1 MNPKKKLIR
10 VTTSDLSLDSL
21 LIGQLRFLN
30 QYYEVVGLSSNTG
43 LLEKVSEREGIRV
56 IEVPMERSISLKQ
69 DWKCLWQLVKVF
81 KKEKP
86 YIVHTNTPK
95 GSLLSMIA
103 AKITRVPNRIYY
115 VTGLRYQGANG
126 LFRLILKTM
135 ERISCFCATKV
146 IPEGNGVKK
155 ALLEDH
161 ITHKRMEIIHNG
173 NINGK
178 DTSYYSPEAVNNELK
193 ASGIAF
199 EGSARDYYRKQ
210 IGLSPNDFAFIF
222 IGRIVN
228 DKGMHELAE
237 AMKQLRTEHPEC
249 KVILVGPFES
259 ELDPLRPEDERFF
272 KEDPNVIYVGRQK
285 DVRTFLL
292 ASDALVF
299 PSYREGF
306 PNVVLEAG
314 AMGLPSIV
322 TNINGCNEVIKDGL
336 NGRIIQPHNTN
347 ALYITMKYFLEHPAE
362 TLRMAKN
369 ARTIIQEKYEQKD
382 VWKAYLDMYNSLGNK

>member
-1 MNPKKKLIR
+1 MNSKKKLIR

-30 QYYEVVGLSSNTG
+30 QHFEVVGLSADSG
-43 LLEKVSEREGIRV
+43 LLQKVSEREGIRV

-81 KKEKP
+81 KEEKP
-86 YIVHTNTPK
+86 FIVHANTPK
-95 GSLLSMIA
+95 GSLLSMLA
-103 AKITRVPNRIYY
+103 AKMVHVPHRIYY
-115 VTGLRYQGANG
+115 VTGLRYQSAKGK
-126 LFRLILKTM
+126 LRFILKTM
-135 ERISCFCATKV
+135 ERITCFCATKV

-155 ALLEDH
+155 ALQEDH

-178 DTSYYSPEAVNNELK
+178 DTAFYSADAVNSELK
-193 ASGIAF
+193 ASGVAF
-199 EGSARDYYRKQ
+199 DGTARDYYRSQ
-210 IGLSPNDFAFIF
+210 IGLTPNDFAFIF
-222 IGRIVN
+222 IGRVVN
-228 DKGMHELAE
+228 DKGMHELAQ
-237 AMKQLRTEHPEC
+237 AMKQLKTEHAEC

-259 ELDPLRPEDERFF
+259 ELDPLLPDDESFF
-272 KEDPNVIYVGRQK
+272 KEDSCILYVGRQK
-285 DVRTFLL
+285 DVRPYLL
-292 ASDALVF
+292 AADALVF

-322 TNINGCNEVIKDGL
+322 TNINGCNEIIKDGL

-362 TLRMAKN
+362 TKRMAKN
-369 ARTIIQEKYEQKD
+369 ARPIILEKYEQQD
-382 VWKAYLDMYNSLGNK
+382 VWDAYLNMYNSLD

>member
-10 VTTSDLSLDSL
+10 VTTTDLSLDSL

-115 VTGLRYQGANG
+115 VTGLRYQGATG

-135 ERISCFCATKV
+135 ERITCLCATKV

-193 ASGIAF
+193 DSGIAF
-199 EGSARDYYRKQ
+199 EGSARDYHRKQ

-237 AMKQLRTEHPEC
+237 AMKQLRSEHPEC

-285 DVRTFLL
+285 DVRSFLL

-382 VWKAYLDMYNSLGNK
+382 VWKAYLDMYNSLGN

>member
-10 VTTSDLSLDSL
+10 VTTTDLSLDSL
-21 LIGQLRFLN
+21 LVGQLRFLN

-115 VTGLRYQGANG
+115 VTGLRYQGATG

-135 ERISCFCATKV
+135 ERITCLCATKV

-161 ITHKRMEIIHNG
+161 ITRKRMDIIHNG

-193 ASGIAF
+193 ASGIAY

-222 IGRIVN
+222 IGRIVT
-228 DKGMHELAE
+228 DKGMNELSQ
-237 AMKQLRTEHPEC
+237 AMRELNKKSNNTKL
-249 KVILVGPFES
+249 ILVGSFEQD
-259 ELDPLRPEDERFF
+259 LDPLEPQTEEFF
-272 KEDPNVIYVGRQK
+272 HNNKCVLFLGEQL
-285 DVRTFLL
+285 DVRPYLM
-292 ASDALVF
+292 AADALVF

-314 AMGLPSIV
+314 AMELPSIV
-322 TNINGCNEVIKDGL
+322 TDINGCNEIIVNGKNGVIIPPKNSNEL
-336 NGRIIQPHNTN
+336 FN
-347 ALYITMKYFLEHPAE
+347 AMTYFTSHPKE
-362 TLRMAKN
+362 IKEMARN
-369 ARTIIQEKYEQKD
+369 ARPMIISRFKQED
-382 VWKAYLDMYNSLGNK
+382 VWKALLKMYQSL

>member
-10 VTTSDLSLDSL
+10 VTTTDLSLDSL
-21 LIGQLRFLN
+21 LVGQLRFLN

-43 LLEKVSEREGIRV
+43 LLKKVSEREGIRV

-115 VTGLRYQGANG
+115 VTGLRYQGATG

-135 ERISCFCATKV
+135 ERITCLCATKV

-155 ALLEDH
+155 ALLGDH
-161 ITHKRMEIIHNG
+161 ITHKTMEIIHNG

-178 DTSYYSPEAVNNELK
+178 DTSYYSPEAVSNELK

-228 DKGMHELAE
+228 DKGMNELSQ
-237 AMKQLRTEHPEC
+237 AMRELNKKSNNTKLL
-249 KVILVGPFES
+249 LVGSFEQD
-259 ELDPLRPEDERFF
+259 LDPLVPQTEEFF
-272 KEDPNVIYVGRQK
+272 HNNKCVLFVGEQS
-285 DVRTFLL
+285 DVRPYLM
-292 ASDALVF
+292 AADALVF

-314 AMGLPSIV
+314 AMELPSIV
-322 TNINGCNEVIKDGL
+322 TDINGCNEIIVNGKNGVIIPPKNSNEL
-336 NGRIIQPHNTN
+336 FN
-347 ALYITMKYFLEHPAE
+347 AMTYFTSHPKE
-362 TLRMAKN
+362 IKEMAKN
-369 ARTIIQEKYEQKD
+369 ARPMIISRFKQED
-382 VWKAYLDMYNSLGNK
+382 VWKALLNMYQSL

>member
-10 VTTSDLSLDSL
+10 VTTTDLSLDSL
-21 LIGQLRFLN
+21 LVGQLRFLN

-115 VTGLRYQGANG
+115 VTGLRYQGTTG

-135 ERISCFCATKV
+135 ERITCLCATKV

-161 ITHKRMEIIHNG
+161 ITHKRMNIIHNG

-193 ASGIAF
+193 ASGIAY

-222 IGRIVN
+222 VGRIVN
-228 DKGMHELAE
+228 DKGMNELSQ
-237 AMKQLRTEHPEC
+237 AMRELNKKSNNTKLL
-249 KVILVGPFES
+249 LVGSFEQD
-259 ELDPLRPEDERFF
+259 LDPLEPQTEEFF
-272 KEDPNVIYVGRQK
+272 HNNKCVLFLGEQL
-285 DVRTFLL
+285 DVRPYLM
-292 ASDALVF
+292 AADALVF

-314 AMGLPSIV
+314 AMELPSIV
-322 TNINGCNEVIKDGL
+322 TDINGCNEIIVNGKNGVIIPPKNSNEL
-336 NGRIIQPHNTN
+336 FN
-347 ALYITMKYFLEHPAE
+347 AMTYFTSHLKEIKE
-362 TLRMAKN
+362 MARN
-369 ARTIIQEKYEQKD
+369 ARPMIISRFKQED
-382 VWKAYLDMYNSLGNK
+382 VWKALLNMYQSL

>member
-1 MNPKKKLIR
+1 MTKNKKLIR
-10 VTTSDLSLDSL
+10 VTTTDLSLDSL

-30 QYYEVVGLSSNTG
+30 QYYEVVGLSSDTG
-43 LLEKVSEREGIRV
+43 LLKKVSEREGIRV
-56 IEVPMERSISLKQ
+56 IDVPMERSISLKQ
-69 DWKCLWQLVKVF
+69 DWKCLWQLVKIF

-115 VTGLRYQGANG
+115 VTGLRYQGATG

-135 ERISCFCATKV
+135 ERITCFCATKV

-199 EGSARDYYRKQ
+199 EGSVREYYRKQ

-228 DKGMHELAE
+228 DKGMNELSQ
-237 AMKQLRTEHPEC
+237 AMRELNKKSNNTKL
-249 KVILVGPFES
+249 ILVGSFEQDL
-259 ELDPLRPEDERFF
+259 ERVYALRDLGYSP
-272 KEDPNVIYVGRQK
+272 
-285 DVRTFLL
+285 DVRI
-292 ASDALVF
+292 
-299 PSYREGF
+299 Y
-306 PNVVLEAG
+306 
-314 AMGLPSIV
+314 
-322 TNINGCNEVIKDGL
+322 
-336 NGRIIQPHNTN
+336 
-347 ALYITMKYFLEHPAE
+347 
-362 TLRMAKN
+362 
-369 ARTIIQEKYEQKD
+369 EKYRLPNGHRLKRLQRY
-382 VWKAYLDMYNSLGNK
+382 VNAPWIFNSETCKTFEEYKG

>member
-1 MNPKKKLIR
+1 MDPKKKLIR
-10 VTTSDLSLDSL
+10 VTTTDLSLDSL
-21 LIGQLRFLN
+21 LVGQLRFLN
-30 QYYEVVGLSSNTG
+30 QYYEVVGLSSDTG
-43 LLEKVSEREGIRV
+43 LLKKVSEREGIRV

-115 VTGLRYQGANG
+115 VTGLRYQGATG

-135 ERISCFCATKV
+135 ERITCLCATKV

-161 ITHKRMEIIHNG
+161 ITRKRMDIIHNG

-193 ASGIAF
+193 ASGIAY

-222 IGRIVN
+222 IGRIVT
-228 DKGMHELAE
+228 DKGMNELSQ
-237 AMKQLRTEHPEC
+237 AMRELNKKSNNTKL
-249 KVILVGPFES
+249 ILVGSFEQD
-259 ELDPLRPEDERFF
+259 LDPLEPQTEEFF
-272 KEDPNVIYVGRQK
+272 HNNKCVLFLGEQL
-285 DVRTFLL
+285 DVRPYLM
-292 ASDALVF
+292 AADALVF

-314 AMGLPSIV
+314 AMELPSIV
-322 TNINGCNEVIKDGL
+322 TDINGCNEIIVNGKNGVIIPPKNSNEL
-336 NGRIIQPHNTN
+336 FN
-347 ALYITMKYFLEHPAE
+347 AMTYFTSHPKE
-362 TLRMAKN
+362 IKEMARN
-369 ARTIIQEKYEQKD
+369 ARPMIISRFKQED
-382 VWKAYLDMYNSLGNK
+382 VWKALLKMYQSL

>member
-10 VTTSDLSLDSL
+10 VTTTDLSLDSL
-21 LIGQLRFLN
+21 LVGQLRFLN

-115 VTGLRYQGANG
+115 VTGLRYQGTTG

-135 ERISCFCATKV
+135 ERITCLCATKV

-161 ITHKRMEIIHNG
+161 ITHKRMNIIHNG

-193 ASGIAF
+193 ASGIAY

-222 IGRIVN
+222 VGRIVN
-228 DKGMHELAE
+228 DKGMNELSQ
-237 AMKQLRTEHPEC
+237 AMRELNKKSNNTKLL
-249 KVILVGPFES
+249 LVGSFEQD
-259 ELDPLRPEDERFF
+259 LDPLEPQTEEFF
-272 KEDPNVIYVGRQK
+272 HNNKCVLFLGEQL
-285 DVRTFLL
+285 DVRPYLM
-292 ASDALVF
+292 AADALVF

-314 AMGLPSIV
+314 AMELPSIV
-322 TNINGCNEVIKDGL
+322 TDINGCNEIIVNGKNGVIIPPKNSNEL
-336 NGRIIQPHNTN
+336 FN
-347 ALYITMKYFLEHPAE
+347 AMTYFTSHLKEIKE
-362 TLRMAKN
+362 MARN
-369 ARTIIQEKYEQKD
+369 ARPMIISRFKQED
-382 VWKAYLDMYNSLGNK
+382 VWKALLKMYQSL

>member
-1 MNPKKKLIR
+1 MINKKKLIR

-21 LIGQLRFLN
+21 LTGQLHYLN
-30 QYYEVVGLSSNTG
+30 QYFEVVGLSSDSG
-43 LLEKVSEREGIRV
+43 LLQKVAEREGIRT
-56 IEVPMERSISLKQ
+56 IEVPMERSISLKK
-69 DWKCLWQLVKVF
+69 DWQCLWQLVRVF
-81 KKEKP
+81 KTEKP
-86 YIVHTNTPK
+86 YIVHANTPK

-115 VTGLRYQGANG
+115 VTGLRYQGATG
-126 LFRLILKTM
+126 IFRLILKTM
-135 ERISCFCATKV
+135 ERITCFCATKV

-155 ALLEDH
+155 TLLEDH

-178 DTSYYSPEAVNNELK
+178 DTSYFSSDAVEQELK
-193 ASGIAF
+193 ASGINK
-199 EGSARDYYRKQ
+199 EGSAREYYRNQ
-210 IGLSPNDFAFIF
+210 IGLTPHDFAFIF

-237 AMKQLRTEHPEC
+237 AMRRIKTEHEEC

-259 ELDPLRPEDERFF
+259 ELDPLLPEDEKFF
-272 KEDPNVIYVGRQK
+272 KEDPSIVFVGRQK
-285 DVRTFLL
+285 DVRPFLL
-292 ASDALVF
+292 AADALVF

-322 TNINGCNEVIKDGL
+322 TNINGCNEIIKDGL
-336 NGRIIQPHNTN
+336 NGRIIQTHDAN
-347 ALYITMKYFLEHPAE
+347 ALYITMKYFVEHPVE
-362 TLRMAKN
+362 VKRMAKN
-369 ARTIIQEKYEQKD
+369 SRSIIQEKYEQKD
-382 VWKAYLDMYNSLGNK
+382 VWKAYLDMYNNL

>member
-1 MNPKKKLIR
+1 MNPKKKIIR

-21 LIGQLRFLN
+21 LIGQLRYLN

-95 GSLLSMIA
+95 GSLLSMVA
-103 AKITRVPNRIYY
+103 AKIVHIPHRIYL
-115 VTGLRYQGANG
+115 VTGLRYQSEKGI
-126 LFRLILKTM
+126 LRWILKTM
-135 ERISCFCATKV
+135 ERITCFCATKV

-222 IGRIVN
+222 IGRIVT
-228 DKGMHELAE
+228 DKGMNELSQ
-237 AMKQLRTEHPEC
+237 AMRELNKKSNNTKL
-249 KVILVGPFES
+249 ILVGSFEQD
-259 ELDPLRPEDERFF
+259 LDPLEPQTEEFF
-272 KEDPNVIYVGRQK
+272 HNNKCVLFVGEQS
-285 DVRTFLL
+285 DVRPYLM
-292 ASDALVF
+292 AADALVF

-314 AMGLPSIV
+314 AMELPSIV
-322 TNINGCNEVIKDGL
+322 TDINGCNEIIVNGKNGVIIPPKNSNEL
-336 NGRIIQPHNTN
+336 FN
-347 ALYITMKYFLEHPAE
+347 AMTYFTSHLKEIKE
-362 TLRMAKN
+362 MARN
-369 ARTIIQEKYEQKD
+369 ARPMIISRFKQED
-382 VWKAYLDMYNSLGNK
+382 VWKALLKMYQSL

>member
-10 VTTSDLSLDSL
+10 VTTTDLSLDSL
-21 LIGQLRFLN
+21 LVGQLRFLN

-115 VTGLRYQGANG
+115 VTGLRYQGATG

-135 ERISCFCATKV
+135 ERITCFCATKV

-155 ALLEDH
+155 ALLGDH
-161 ITHKRMEIIHNG
+161 ITHKTMEIIHNG

-193 ASGIAF
+193 ASGLAY

-228 DKGMHELAE
+228 DKGMNELSQ
-237 AMKQLRTEHPEC
+237 AMRELNKKSNNTKLL
-249 KVILVGPFES
+249 LVGSFEQD
-259 ELDPLRPEDERFF
+259 LDPLEPQTEEFF
-272 KEDPNVIYVGRQK
+272 HNNKCVLFVGEQS
-285 DVRTFLL
+285 DVRPYLM
-292 ASDALVF
+292 AADALVF

-314 AMGLPSIV
+314 AMELPSIV
-322 TNINGCNEVIKDGL
+322 TDINGCNEIIVNGKNGVIIPPKNSNEL
-336 NGRIIQPHNTN
+336 FN
-347 ALYITMKYFLEHPAE
+347 AMTYFTSHPKE
-362 TLRMAKN
+362 IKEMAKN
-369 ARTIIQEKYEQKD
+369 ARPMIISRFKQED
-382 VWKAYLDMYNSLGNK
+382 VWKALLNMYQSL